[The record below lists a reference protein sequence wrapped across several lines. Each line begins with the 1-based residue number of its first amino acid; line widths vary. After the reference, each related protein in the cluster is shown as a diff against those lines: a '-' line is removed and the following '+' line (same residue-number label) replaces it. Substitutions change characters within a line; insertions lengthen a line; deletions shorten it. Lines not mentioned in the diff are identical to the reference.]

1 MTRLYFHHA
10 TSTVSGTLPNSEQS
24 SRALNFNFDAQSV
37 NRSMD
42 TTIGTA
48 QQSLTFN
55 TTATRSD
62 DFGYCTKFVSEPLDL
77 TSVSA
82 NTWTYNFACLCN
94 NVTVVTFFPVFAANA
109 RTIVTCYVWRPS
121 TGAKVANIFDG
132 NASNTYNDN
141 GDLNQ
146 TNERSQHGTFS
157 GSAVTCQAG
166 DVIVLEMWVVLS
178 TGSSSSANVSVYY
191 DGTTVT
197 SSSGTVVTNHASY
210 LETPQTLTFQAG
222 GGAIT
227 MTEVAS
233 KTYSNKFITKV

>member
-10 TSTVSGTLPNSEQS
+10 TSGVSGTLPNSEQS
-24 SRALNFNFDAQSV
+24 SRALIFNFDAQSV
-37 NRSMD
+37 NRSMN

-48 QQSLTFN
+48 QQALTFA
-55 TTATRSD
+55 TTATRND
-62 DFGYCTKFVSEPLDL
+62 DFGYCTKFISEPLDL

-82 NTWTYNFACLCN
+82 NTWTYNFAALCS
-94 NVTVVTFFPVFAANA
+94 NVTVVTFYPVFAANS

-121 TGAKVANIFDG
+121 TGAKVANIYDG
-132 NASNTYNDN
+132 NTSNTYNDN

-146 TNERSQHGTFS
+146 TNERSQHGTFV
-157 GSAVTCQAG
+157 GSAVTCQVG

-178 TGSSSSANVSVYY
+178 TASTSSANVSVYY

-197 SSSGTVVTNHASY
+197 STSGTAVTNHASY
-210 LETPQTLTFQAG
+210 LETPQTLSFVT
-222 GGAIT
+222 GGAPIT
-227 MTEVAS
+227 MTQSAA